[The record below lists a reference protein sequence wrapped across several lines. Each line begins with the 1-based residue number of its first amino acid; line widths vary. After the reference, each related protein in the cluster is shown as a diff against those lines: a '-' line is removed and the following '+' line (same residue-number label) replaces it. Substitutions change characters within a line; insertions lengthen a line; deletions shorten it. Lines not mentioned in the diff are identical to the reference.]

1 MAAPQARDSEMH
13 DLAAVQ
19 TYCFMGTLLDSI
31 DVALCLFDGD
41 DRTLAWN
48 ECFLRF
54 FPEHAGHVF
63 VGEPYR
69 ENLRRFYDF
78 RLGPEERRH
87 RDRYVQEGI
96 ARHRAQARPFVF
108 THRGRRLRVASLP
121 TPEGGRLRVWQQL
134 HGSETLTDP
143 APGALAWD
151 AFPID
156 LLDHIADGA
165 MVLDQHDRIIATNDE
180 FRALYDVPEGASII
194 GSTLQQVVRD
204 AWARSGEPG
213 LALGQEGFLQ
223 DNLRF
228 AGAPFEVELPDG
240 RWRRVIAR
248 RTASGIGYFTHS
260 DITLLK
266 RQQAELKRQ
275 HAELER
281 ALADLSAL
289 AATDGLTGLANRR
302 GFDEALAAAW
312 ADCAAS
318 GAPAAVI
325 IVDIDRFKSVN
336 DRFGHG
342 AGDECLRRAAAA
354 TRSAVTRPGDLAA
367 RLGGEEFAILLPNAT
382 EEEALAVGQSIR
394 RSMRMEPW
402 PQVHPGLKGLTIS
415 MGLCAARSVTALS
428 SDEAVRLADEALYRA
443 KHAGRDRIEI
453 QRA

>member
-1 MAAPQARDSEMH
+1 MVAIPACNLEMQLSAALP
-13 DLAAVQ
+13 
-19 TYCFMGTLLDSI
+19 TYGFIGTLLDALDI
-31 DVALCLFDGD
+31 ALCLFDGE

-48 ECFLRF
+48 DCFLRF
-54 FPEHAGHVF
+54 FPEHAGQVSA
-63 VGEPYR
+63 GEPYR
-69 ENLRRFYDF
+69 ENLRRFYDS
-78 RLGPEERRH
+78 RLGPDERRH
-87 RDRYVQEGI
+87 LDRYVEEGI
-96 ARHRAQARPFVF
+96 ARHRAQSRPFVF

-121 TPEGGRLRVWQQL
+121 TPEGGRLRLWQRL
-134 HGSETLTDP
+134 DGSETQAGGEP
-143 APGALAWD
+143 AVQPWD

-180 FRALYDVPEGASII
+180 FRVLYDIPEGQSII

-204 AWARSGEPG
+204 AWARAGEPAHG
-213 LALGQEGFLQ
+213 RDGFVQ

-228 AGAPFEVELPDG
+228 AGAPFEVELPGG

-260 DITLLK
+260 DITVLK
-266 RQQAELKRQ
+266 RQQAELTRQ

-302 GFDEALAAAW
+302 GFDEAIAAAW
-312 ADCAAS
+312 LDCAAS
-318 GAPAAVI
+318 GAPLAVI
-325 IVDIDRFKSVN
+325 IVDLDRFKSVN
-336 DRFGHG
+336 DRFGHA

-367 RLGGEEFAILLPNAT
+367 RLGGEEFVIVLPNAT

-402 PQVHPGLKGLTIS
+402 SQVDPGLKALTVS
-415 MGLCAARSVTALS
+415 MGMCAVRSVSALTS
-428 SDEAVRLADEALYRA
+428 EEAVRLADDALYRA

>member
-1 MAAPQARDSEMH
+1 MVAIQACPLETHVS
-13 DLAAVQ
+13 LAVP
-19 TYCFMGTLLDSI
+19 TYSFIGTLLDAVDI
-31 DVALCLFDGD
+31 ALCLFDGE
-41 DRTLAWN
+41 DRTLTWN
-48 ECFLRF
+48 ACFLRF

-63 VGEPYR
+63 SGEPYR
-69 ENLRRFYDF
+69 ENLRRFYDT
-78 RLGPEERRH
+78 RLAPDERRH
-87 RDRYVQEGI
+87 LERYVEEGI
-96 ARHRAQARPFVF
+96 ARHRAQSRPFVF

-121 TPEGGRLRVWQQL
+121 TPQGGRLRVWQQL
-134 HGSETLTDP
+134 HGSETLADA
-143 APGALAWD
+143 APGAQTWD

-180 FRALYDVPEGASII
+180 FRALYDVPEGLSII

-204 AWARSGEPG
+204 AWARGSEPAPG
-213 LALGQEGFLQ
+213 RDGFVQ

-228 AGAPFEVELPDG
+228 AGAPFEIELPGG

-260 DITLLK
+260 DITVLK
-266 RQQAELKRQ
+266 RQQAELTRQ
-275 HAELER
+275 HAELQR

-302 GFDEALAAAW
+302 GFDEAIAAAW

-318 GAPAAVI
+318 GAPLAVI
-325 IVDIDRFKSVN
+325 IVDLDRFKSVN

-354 TRSAVTRPGDLAA
+354 ARSAVTRPGDLAA

-402 PQVHPGLKGLTIS
+402 AQVHPELKGLTIS
-415 MGLCAARSVTALS
+415 MGLCAVGSVLSLS
-428 SDEAVRLADEALYRA
+428 SEDAVRLADEALYRA